1 MFSLLAANAG
11 SGIGILAMIAP
22 WHVGAPRVAQS
33 LATALMPGTSLE
45 ALGLG
50 SDVGDDMGPRR
61 AGRMR

>member
-1 MFSLLAANAG
+1 
-11 SGIGILAMIAP
+11 MIAP